1 MLLKRF
7 AQNRNV
13 SVLFAVILLSSLS
26 VNLSTPIWAFYITS
40 LGASVVELGYISAI
54 PSAVSAFVNILGGS
68 LSDRYGRRKLNAL
81 GTCLGTLPPL
91 FYIFAKNWV
100 ELIPWV
106 ILSGLAGGLGMP
118 VRWSMI
124 ADSSSE
130 DRRAMMFGLMNIA
143 LLLGMTVAPILGG
156 LIADAYGIRT
166 TFVLYFVLMS
176 ASFFCSLLLQESMK
190 PLSRHQTQKSDT
202 AESRTFVGTMLI
214 VLTLNVAVATGTGI
228 YSPIT
233 PLFLEKRFSTVY
245 ADVGILYA
253 IGFGLSSMMVQIP
266 GGKMA
271 TKYNRKKLV
280 IVTTVLSTPF
290 FGLFALSRSFVECV
304 ILMFLS
310 NVILNLSWPAYQD
323 LTMALTPPSRR
334 GLMNG
339 LSGTSFLAGMMIGQA
354 ISGILWESFG
364 MFLPYYLSAVLVLI
378 SALPAF
384 FLKETGSRAQP

>member
-1 MLLKRF
+1 M
-7 AQNRNV
+7 
-13 SVLFAVILLSSLS
+13 
-26 VNLSTPIWAFYITS
+26 
-40 LGASVVELGYISAI
+40 
-54 PSAVSAFVNILGGS
+54 
-68 LSDRYGRRKLNAL
+68 
-81 GTCLGTLPPL
+81 
-91 FYIFAKNWV
+91 
-100 ELIPWV
+100 
-106 ILSGLAGGLGMP
+106 
-118 VRWSMI
+118 
-124 ADSSSE
+124 
-130 DRRAMMFGLMNIA
+130 
-143 LLLGMTVAPILGG
+143 GG
-156 LIADAYGIRT
+156 LIADAYGIRS
-166 TFVLYFVLMS
+166 TFVLYIALMS
-176 ASFFCSLLLQESMK
+176 ASFFFSLLLQESMK
-190 PLSRHQTQKSDT
+190 PLSQHQTQKGDT

-233 PLFLEKRFSTVY
+233 PLFLEKRFSTAY

-253 IGFGLSSMMVQIP
+253 IGFGLSSMIVQVP

-280 IVTTVLSTPF
+280 LVTTILSAPF

-304 ILMFLS
+304 ILMFMS

-364 MFLPYYLSAVLVLI
+364 MFLPYYLSAVMVLI
-378 SALPAF
+378 SALPAL
-384 FLKETGSRAQP
+384 FLKETGSKA